1 MFVPHF
7 SRDVRV
13 LGAIQQVFNFDF
25 SVGGKKRDEN
35 VENQRREM
43 GEAELLGR
51 SLREN
56 EQAFRGSVGCNS

>member
-1 MFVPHF
+1 M
-7 SRDVRV
+7 S
-13 LGAIQQVFNFDF
+13 GAIQQIFNFDF

-51 SLREN
+51 SLGRMSKLSEA
-56 EQAFRGSVGCNS
+56 QLVVTLKI